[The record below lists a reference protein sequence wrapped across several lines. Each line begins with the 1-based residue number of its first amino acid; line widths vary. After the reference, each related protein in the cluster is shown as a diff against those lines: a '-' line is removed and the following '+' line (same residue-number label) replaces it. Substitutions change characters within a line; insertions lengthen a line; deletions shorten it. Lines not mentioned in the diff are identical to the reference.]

1 MTYCTHFRPLPEVAI
16 GPAGGLGYIRAR
28 AGSRCAR
35 ISGLYLEYVVSTAG
49 PIATPFIACSTEM
62 LWDSVKSWTL
72 DWTMDWTVD
81 WTGLWTGLDCGLDYG
96 LTKTAVHIQKTLP
109 KRL

>member
-1 MTYCTHFRPLPEVAI
+1 MSVFVTEVAI

-49 PIATPFIACSTEM
+49 PIATA
-62 LWDSVKSWTL
+62 
-72 DWTMDWTVD
+72 
-81 WTGLWTGLDCGLDYG
+81 
-96 LTKTAVHIQKTLP
+96 
-109 KRL
+109 